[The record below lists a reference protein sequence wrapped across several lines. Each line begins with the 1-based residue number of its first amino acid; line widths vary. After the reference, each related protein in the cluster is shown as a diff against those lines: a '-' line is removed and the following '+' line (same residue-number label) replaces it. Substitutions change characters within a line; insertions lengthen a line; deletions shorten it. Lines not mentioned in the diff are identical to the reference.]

1 MRSRTVLLLRHGRTA
16 YNAEG
21 RLQGQVDVPLD
32 EVGRWQVAEAA
43 RDLVQRHVP
52 TRVVSSDL
60 GRAHTTAL
68 AVAGVVGVEVEVDKR
83 LRERDFGDW
92 EGLTAEEISGR
103 WPHEYAVW
111 RSGRDPERPG
121 AETRA
126 VVAARMGQAI
136 SEHADGTDPSG
147 ALLVVSHGA
156 AITLGLTTL
165 LGLDPNGWRG
175 LVGLSNAH
183 WTVLRS
189 NAPGSVP
196 GWRLESHNLGP
207 SVQLSDWDAGVGS
220 QSLPSSAADALRP

>member
-16 YNAEG
+16 FNAGG
-21 RLQGQVDVPLD
+21 RLQGQVDIPLD
-32 EVGRWQVAEAA
+32 EVGRWQVQEAA
-43 RDLVQRHVP
+43 RDLVARHVP
-52 TRVVSSDL
+52 TRIVSSDL
-60 GRAHTTAL
+60 SRACATAQ
-68 AVAGVVGVEVEVDKR
+68 AVADLLGVEVQLDER

-103 WPHEYAVW
+103 WPQEYAVW
-111 RSGRDPERPG
+111 RSGHDPERTG

-126 VVAARMGQAI
+126 VVATRMQRAI
-136 SEHADGTDPSG
+136 AEHAASTEPSG

-156 AITLGLTTL
+156 ALTLGLTAL

-183 WTVLRS
+183 WAVLRS
-189 NAPGSVP
+189 NAPDSVP
-196 GWRLESHNLGP
+196 AWRLEAHNLGP

-220 QSLPSSAADALRP
+220 ESLPSSAADALRP